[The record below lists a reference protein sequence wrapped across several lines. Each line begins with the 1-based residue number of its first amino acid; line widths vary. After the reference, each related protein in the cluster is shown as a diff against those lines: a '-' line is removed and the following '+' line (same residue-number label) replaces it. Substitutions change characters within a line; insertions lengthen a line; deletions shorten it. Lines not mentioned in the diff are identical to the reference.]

1 MRSENENLKRIAAL
15 VLGAFSFAHFA
26 VAQQAYTWTG
36 ATSGDWNTPTNW
48 TPNGVPGGNP
58 EDQAEFD
65 SSSRTSVTVSQS
77 VELGFISFGYGPAY
91 NFQLNG
97 ILQLRHGILNLS
109 TTTQNQ
115 FTTGPGALW
124 LVQDGD
130 AANSLITNNATVVTD
145 NVGLEFGGTASAG
158 TAQITNNATGTIYFA
173 NSATAANAV
182 IYNAGNIDYSF
193 MTAPSVLGS
202 TADGPAANIFLGSQT
217 LSIGSLNYTQT
228 MDGSIVD
235 GGLNGGTGGSLT
247 KVGSGF
253 LQLTGNDTY
262 TGKTTVQAGLLEID
276 GSVSSSEVLV
286 DTGATLAG
294 AGSINGTIAAQANAT
309 IIPGDVY
316 NPNTSPPNTALTAG
330 GLFCAASPIVY
341 ERIGNIGS
349 ATKGDYL
356 SLQQPLQTS
365 FCPHLHFRFASAG
378 LPLTVGDYYLLV
390 LGQGTTNY
398 TAANVDFDFSY
409 FPSYRQANGTI
420 VVDNLGGV
428 WAVYLHLTDLGDD
441 IFGNGFE

>member
-1 MRSENENLKRIAAL
+1 MRSENGRLFRLATFAFGAL
-15 VLGAFSFAHFA
+15 SFAHVA
-26 VAQQAYTWTG
+26 GAQQAYTWTG

-48 TPNGVPGGNP
+48 NPNGVPGGNP

-65 SSSRTSVTVSQS
+65 SSSRTSVTVSQN

-97 ILQLRHGILNLS
+97 VLQLRHGILNLS
-109 TTTQNQ
+109 TTTQNH
-115 FTTGPGALW
+115 FTTGPGTLW
-124 LVQDGD
+124 LLQDGD
-130 AANSLITNNATVVTD
+130 AANSLITNNATTIPF
-145 NVGLEFGGTASAG
+145 NVGLEFGGTATAG
-158 TAQITNNATGTIYFA
+158 TAQITNNATGTVYFI

-182 IYNAGNIDYSF
+182 IYNAGNVDYSF
-193 MTAPSVLGS
+193 MTAPSVLGAAADS
-202 TADGPAANIFLGSQT
+202 PTAKILLGSQT

-228 MDGSIVD
+228 IEGSIVD
-235 GGLNGGTGGSLT
+235 GGLNGGTGGSLI

-253 LQLTGNDTY
+253 LQLTGNESY

-276 GSVSSSEVLV
+276 GSVASSEVLV

-294 AGSINGTIAAQANAT
+294 AGSINGNIVAQASST

-330 GLFCAASPIVY
+330 GLLCAASPTIY

-356 SLQQPLQTS
+356 SLQTSLQTG
-365 FCPHLHFRFASAG
+365 FCPHLHFQFASAG

-398 TAANVDFDFSY
+398 TAANVDFDFSN
-409 FPSYRQANGTI
+409 FPSYRQANGSI

-428 WAVYLHLTDLGDD
+428 WVVYLHLTDLGDE
-441 IFGNGFE
+441 IFGNGFD